1 MSIKRLPTQIEVSD
15 WLEIYYHP
23 AMHDFE
29 YDNMEDFFYELE
41 TQPIEVSY
49 SKVVDFLSLGIDEVR
64 SDKAEGKLSVIVPED
79 WDLQEMEKLTTAYW
93 KKVSAELR
101 KQTAEREREDEGFPS
116 PKSFDE
122 FFKKS

>member
-1 MSIKRLPTQIEVSD
+1 MSILRLPTQIEINN

-41 TQPIEVSY
+41 TQPIEESY
-49 SKVVDFLSLGIDEVR
+49 SKVVDLWKHSVTVGLYNGENVR
-64 SDKAEGKLSVIVPED
+64 VPED

-101 KQTAEREREDEGFPS
+101 KQFAEREREDEGFPS